1 MRHYEIVLMMHPD
14 QTEQV
19 PALIAK
25 YTQKITESGGQIHR
39 QEDWGRRA
47 LAYPVKETHKAHYVL
62 LNVEVSNEII
72 DELRTAFRYNDV
84 VIRDL
89 ILKMD
94 GPVTEP
100 SPFIKNKKEERKDAA

>member
-14 QTEQV
+14 QSEQV
-19 PALIAK
+19 PTLVEK
-25 YTQKITESGGQIHR
+25 YTQKITESGGKIHR

-47 LAYPVKETHKAHYVL
+47 LAYPVKETHKAHYIL
-62 LNVEVSNEII
+62 LNAEISDEVLNE
-72 DELRTAFRYNDV
+72 LKTAFRYNDV

-94 GPVTEP
+94 GPVTAP
-100 SPFIKNKKEERKDAA
+100 SPFLKNKKDEKKDAA